1 MYVKGIIIR
10 EIQITKKKFNWE
22 MDKTSKV
29 LKDLFF
35 LLLREITTSIPKR
48 KKIVKEY

>member
-1 MYVKGIIIR
+1 
-10 EIQITKKKFNWE
+10 

-35 LLLREITTSIPKR
+35 LLREITTSTPKR
-48 KKIVKEY
+48 KKIVKSIRISKYEK